1 MPSTF
6 NGIGTRYIGW
16 YDPLP
21 DGSYITTKWLVL
33 FLPIIPLES
42 YRVRCID
49 TKLSISFFSMFSSTT
64 NYIVV
69 QTLEHI
75 HSEGVVRTY
84 AFYITQISCII
95 LSAWLEKSW
104 LKIIPITVFAV
115 LILTW
120 IINEIRKVKME
131 TDARVHDL
139 MEAILEKCTKDP
151 NPEKTKATVSEI
163 EKR

>member
-1 MPSTF
+1 
-6 NGIGTRYIGW
+6 
-16 YDPLP
+16 
-21 DGSYITTKWLVL
+21 
-33 FLPIIPLES
+33 
-42 YRVRCID
+42 
-49 TKLSISFFSMFSSTT
+49 
-64 NYIVV
+64 
-69 QTLEHI
+69 
-75 HSEGVVRTY
+75 
-84 AFYITQISCII
+84 
-95 LSAWLEKSW
+95 
-104 LKIIPITVFAV
+104 VFAV